1 MKEVGY
7 TTVAIANPNA
17 IKNNL
22 TAQRQLA
29 EWLVRFGIEHGTIKS
44 PEERK
49 VEAVGKKETRLLCV
63 RSRFER
69 KEFRSAL
76 RQEDRED
83 CLCVSG

>member
-7 TTVAIANPNA
+7 AVNIANPDA
-17 IKNNL
+17 MQSNL
-22 TAQRQLA
+22 SAQRQLA
-29 EWLVRFGIEHGTIKS
+29 EWLVRFGIEHGTIKN
-44 PEERK
+44 PDERK
-49 VEAVGKKETRLLCV
+49 VEAVGQKETRLLCM

-69 KEFRSAL
+69 KEFRPAV

>member
-7 TTVAIANPNA
+7 TVNIINPA
-17 IKNNL
+17 SVKNNV

-29 EWLVRFGIEHGTIKS
+29 EWLVRFGIENGTIKN
-44 PEERK
+44 PDERK
-49 VEAVGKKETRLLCV
+49 VEAVGQKETRLLCV

-69 KEFRSAL
+69 KEFRPAV

-83 CLCVSG
+83 CLWGSG

>member
-7 TTVAIANPNA
+7 TVNIANPNA
-17 IKNNL
+17 IKSNQ

-29 EWLVRFGIEHGTIKS
+29 EWLVRFGIENGTIRS

-49 VEAVGKKETRLLCV
+49 VEAVGQKETRLLCM

-69 KEFRSAL
+69 KEFRPAV

>member
-1 MKEVGY
+1 MKEVGF
-7 TTVAIANPNA
+7 TVSIANPDA
-17 IKNNL
+17 IKSNL

-29 EWLVRFGIEHGTIKS
+29 EWLVRFGIENGTIKR
-44 PEERK
+44 PEERL
-49 VEAVGKKETRLLCV
+49 VETVGKKETRLLCL

-69 KEFRSAL
+69 KEFRSAV

>member
-7 TTVAIANPNA
+7 IVNIANPNA
-17 IKNNL
+17 IKSNQ

-29 EWLVRFGIEHGTIKS
+29 EWLVRFGIENGTIRS
-44 PEERK
+44 PEER
-49 VEAVGKKETRLLCV
+49 VVSVGKKETRLLCV

-69 KEFRSAL
+69 KEFRPAV